1 MLKSYE
7 KEFGMGLG
15 MGKKGLGQFNYP
27 YEKVFGEAENALKD
41 AGFKVKNTD
50 KGKGVI
56 EASAS
61 MSWKSWGEKI
71 IVTIRKSGGREGA
84 EVEIESKEK
93 AQLIDYGKGSE
104 NIRKFFEALKKR
116 LP

>member
-1 MLKSYE
+1 
-7 KEFGMGLG
+7 
-15 MGKKGLGQFNYP
+15 MGKKGLEQFNYP
-27 YEKVFGEAENALKD
+27 YEKVFGEAEGALKD
-41 AGFKVKNTD
+41 AGFKVKNAD

-56 EASAS
+56 EASAG

-71 IVTIRKSGGREGA
+71 KVSIRKSGEGT
-84 EVEIESKEK
+84 EVEIESREK
-93 AQLIDYGKGSE
+93 AQLVDYGKGSE

>member
-15 MGKKGLGQFNYP
+15 MGKKGLEQFNYP

-56 EASAS
+56 EASAG

-71 IVTIRKSGGREGA
+71 KVTIRKSEGREGA

>member
-1 MLKSYE
+1 MKRN
-7 KEFGMGLG
+7 FGWDL
-15 MGKKGLGQFNYP
+15 MGKKGLEQFNYP

-41 AGFKVKNTD
+41 AGFKVKNAD

-56 EASAS
+56 EAFAG

-71 IVTIRKSGGREGA
+71 IVTIRKSEGEGT
-84 EVEIESKEK
+84 EVEMESKEK
-93 AQLIDYGKGSE
+93 AQLVDYGKGSE